1 MHHHAIGVIRMHILR
16 SSDVTKLT
24 GLSRTT
30 LWRLESNGEFPP
42 RVRLGLNS
50 VGWRKDEVDNW
61 IDHRPRGMS
70 LPSEPSR
77 SQAKDDGIRNERTE

>member
-1 MHHHAIGVIRMHILR
+1 MHILR

-77 SQAKDDGIRNERTE
+77 SQAKDERNPK